1 MNSRATQKLEQRAD
15 QFVEGLRCPDFDV
28 NTNPLA
34 AISEHFI
41 AKSNQ
46 NQPTRAFEREQHIVQ
61 AVRPAPSNLIRTARA
76 SGFKTSQLTSAIQR
90 FTDPTANKAVRTGIM
105 TGLHHSPS
113 LSLEVQRS
121 LEESDANLEV
131 QRQEFMT
138 EAREQENNSSLS
150 DRIAQELNGGQP
162 LEENIRKQLE
172 AHFNTDL
179 SKVRIHTDGKA
190 HELAKKAN
198 AIAFTT
204 GKDIFFQSGKYD
216 PSSSSGFELLAHET
230 AHTIQQGLG
239 QVSPGID
246 SSSGLENQAQLEG
259 QKAVGNRSNLERY
272 ANNFNDF
279 ILKPKLESL
288 TRIGSHADK
297 GLDGEA
303 SRAAIAQ
310 ENRKTYSG
318 IDMNLD
324 ARVLTSFL
332 GKMPVRKYDSVISI
346 VQRRKDPDTTEKK
359 KNKESPKLPISIV
372 YDEKRVFTAKGF
384 PKIKLYELTEADRKS
399 IQESYSKVYEGEIQF
414 NQWADVNGRMKF
426 YLYANQVQGKNQFI
440 YISNGSELKTEG
452 TSISESSPKLS
463 SETLAPTEI
472 KISNDKPT
480 SRSNYEVKYQEVAS
494 VNAVGIVFN
503 NGGVNVYAKPNQ
515 SGQDQPQSK
524 LEFNQHVL
532 VLREVEGGW
541 YQISTPDAKIGYV
554 NKAFLRVYKN
564 DPGAN
569 LHIVKKGQSA
579 IGVAEQYYRQ
589 FVQPGTDLR
598 YFINVLALVN
608 SNALKKPNNDNWKSV
623 AFDADT
629 TIYVP
634 GAQHALTYKDQVNDG
649 SFTNGL
655 YAQVTGALG
664 HVGDVIKSVMES
676 PSHVGEVLGE
686 LWEVI
691 KEHWVG
697 FVAVTTGLILAEMA
711 VTALAAV
718 PEPTMLTKVLAIL
731 LQGLIVLVAGVGA
744 VMSFVEAISQGVT
757 WITTAWTANGNQ
769 SKINQASRSFLK
781 MLGNVA
787 LFVLA
792 ILGVRGSLGK
802 FKGLYTKFKP
812 KLPKVGVEE
821 PTSAPKSNPKNDGLE
836 TQGNKP
842 KPGERSQTREE
853 YAAEQSQARLAK
865 LLGEDTLRQIGGRL
879 TREQIEAFIK
889 DLGVDGTKQAVSKF
903 GPDAMA
909 KYGAAFF
916 KNFKGVTNNTMQHLL
931 QNDGI
936 KGGEIKGCHDKSLF
950 LSEISKWGKILSQER
965 NPMDARVERYSYKLF
980 IRNSAGKVEQPPQLL
995 TGSKIPD
1002 KTVIDGL
1009 IANSSYWKNIG
1020 QLAIIRAIRNG
1031 TLDTANA
1038 DFSASAFNLKIRG
1051 FYRNGEVQTF
1061 WIEW

>member
-1 MNSRATQKLEQRAD
+1 LLKPNLESGIALKTTNFED
-15 QFVEGLRCPDFDV
+15 KGLEDE
-28 NTNPLA
+28 T
-34 AISEHFI
+34 
-41 AKSNQ
+41 
-46 NQPTRAFEREQHIVQ
+46 
-61 AVRPAPSNLIRTARA
+61 
-76 SGFKTSQLTSAIQR
+76 
-90 FTDPTANKAVRTGIM
+90 VRTGI
-105 TGLHHSPS
+105 S
-113 LSLEVQRS
+113 E
-121 LEESDANLEV
+121 
-131 QRQEFMT
+131 
-138 EAREQENNSSLS
+138 
-150 DRIAQELNGGQP
+150 
-162 LEENIRKQLE
+162 
-172 AHFNTDL
+172 
-179 SKVRIHTDGKA
+179 
-190 HELAKKAN
+190 
-198 AIAFTT
+198 
-204 GKDIFFQSGKYD
+204 
-216 PSSSSGFELLAHET
+216 
-230 AHTIQQGLG
+230 
-239 QVSPGID
+239 
-246 SSSGLENQAQLEG
+246 
-259 QKAVGNRSNLERY
+259 
-272 ANNFNDF
+272 
-279 ILKPKLESL
+279 
-288 TRIGSHADK
+288 
-297 GLDGEA
+297 
-303 SRAAIAQ
+303 
-310 ENRKTYSG
+310 ENRKTHSVVD
-318 IDMNLD
+318 INSD
-324 ARVLTSFL
+324 ARVSASSLS
-332 GKMPVRKYDSVISI
+332 KIPVQKYDSLTPT
-346 VQRRKDPDTTEKK
+346 VQRRIEPDTKEKK
-359 KNKESPKLPISIV
+359 KNNDLAKLPISIV

-399 IQESYSKVYEGEIQF
+399 IQASYSKVYEGKLKF
-414 NQWADVNGRMKF
+414 NQWADVNGRVKF
-426 YLYANQVQGKNQFI
+426 YVYANQVQGKNQFV
-440 YISNGSELKTEG
+440 YIAYGSELKTESA
-452 TSISESSPKLS
+452 SIPESSLKLS
-463 SETLAPTEI
+463 SETPAPIEI
-472 KISNDKPT
+472 KIPNDKPT
-480 SRSNYEVKYQEVAS
+480 SRSDYEVKYQQVAS

-503 NGGVNVYAKPNQ
+503 NDGVNVYAKPNQ

-524 LEFNQHVL
+524 LEFNQHLL

-554 NKAFLRVYKN
+554 NKTFLRVYKN

-608 SNALKKPNNDNWKSV
+608 SSALKKPNNDNWKSV

-664 HVGDVIKSVMES
+664 HLGDVIKSVMES

-802 FKGLYTKFKP
+802 FKGLYTKFKL

-821 PTSAPKSNPKNDGLE
+821 PIPVPKPSSEEPVAAPKSNPKNDGLE

-853 YAAEQSQARLAK
+853 YTAEQSQARLGK
-865 LLGEDTLRQIGGRL
+865 LLGEDTIRQIGGRL

-889 DLGVDGTKQAVSKF
+889 DLGVDGTKQVVSKF

-916 KNFKGVTNNTMQHLL
+916 KNFKGVTNNTMQHLI

-950 LSEISKWGKILSQER
+950 LSEISKWGKILSREQ
-965 NPMDARVERYSYKLF
+965 NPIDARVERYSYKLF

-995 TGSKIPD
+995 TGSKVPD

-1009 IANSSYWKNIG
+1009 IANSSYWRNIG

-1038 DFSASAFNLKIRG
+1038 DFSTSSFNLKIRG